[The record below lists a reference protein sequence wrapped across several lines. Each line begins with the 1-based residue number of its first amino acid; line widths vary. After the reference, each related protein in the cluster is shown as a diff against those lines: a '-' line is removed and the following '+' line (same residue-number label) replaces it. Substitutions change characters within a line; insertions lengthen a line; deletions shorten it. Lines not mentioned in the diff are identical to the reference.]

1 MSPLL
6 RVSNLRAGYGE
17 ADVLHGVT
25 LQLDAGEIVALVGGN
40 GAGKST
46 LLRCIS
52 RVLPWSAGT
61 IQIDG
66 ADFTHAAADDIFR
79 AGLVH
84 LPEGRQLFGRMS
96 VQENLLMGAAGRP
109 QRGRTGVQRDLTRVY
124 EMFPRLAERR
134 TQRAGSLSGGEQ
146 QMCAMGRA
154 LMAAP
159 RLLMVDEM
167 SLGLAPLVTTQLMDV
182 LTGLRSSG
190 MAILLVEQDIHLAL
204 DYADRG
210 YVLETGSV
218 ALEGESA
225 ALLASPR
232 VRTAYLG
239 I

>member
-1 MSPLL
+1 MTPLL

-25 LQLDAGEIVALVGGN
+25 LQLDAGETVALVGSN

-52 RVLPWSAGT
+52 RVLPWSAGS
-61 IQIDG
+61 IVIDG
-66 ADFTHAAADDIFR
+66 VDFSHAAAADIFR
-79 AGLVH
+79 SGLVH
-84 LPEGRQLFGRMS
+84 VPEGRQLFGRMS
-96 VQENLLMGAAGRP
+96 VEENLLMGAAGRA
-109 QRGRTGVQRDLTRVY
+109 QRERSVVQRDLTRVY
-124 EMFPRLAERR
+124 AIFPRLAERR
-134 TQRAGSLSGGEQ
+134 AQRAGSLSGGEQ
-146 QMCAMGRA
+146 QMCAVGRA

-167 SLGLAPLVTTQLMDV
+167 SLGLAPLITTQLMDV
-182 LTGLRSSG
+182 LAGLRSSG

-210 YVLETGSV
+210 YVLESGNIV
-218 ALEGESA
+218 LEGEAA